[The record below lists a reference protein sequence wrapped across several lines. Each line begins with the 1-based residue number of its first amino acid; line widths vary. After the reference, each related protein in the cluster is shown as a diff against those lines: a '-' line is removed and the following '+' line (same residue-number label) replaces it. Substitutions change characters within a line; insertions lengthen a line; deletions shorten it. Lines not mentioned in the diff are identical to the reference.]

1 MKDKT
6 IALIAGATRGA
17 GKGIAIELARNDI
30 HCIIVGRSTNKI
42 FPHPLGTIE
51 DTLAEIKD
59 IGGTGEAICCDC
71 SIESQ
76 VDDLM
81 KQIEKK
87 YGRLDLVVNSAW
99 GGHDT
104 QLEPGNMWDKVS
116 ENWHFMFDK
125 GVWNYLLV
133 SCKSIPLLS
142 KGRKPLL
149 INVSFWDDDKYTG
162 SLFYDLSKS
171 TMNRMSL
178 AFSME
183 NKDQKITSIALSP
196 GYMKTERV
204 MEALEKDPSL
214 AETFGIPS
222 ESTAYIGKAVY
233 ALYKDP
239 LVLAKS
245 GKCLRVGDLARE
257 YDFYDIDGSQ
267 PPPFKLP

>member
-1 MKDKT
+1 MNNKP

-30 HCIIVGRSTNKI
+30 HCIIVGRSTNKK
-42 FPHPLGTIE
+42 PPNPLGTIE
-51 DTLAEIKD
+51 DTLATITE

-71 SIESQ
+71 SNESQ

-81 KQIEKK
+81 QAIEKK
-87 YGRLDLVVNSAW
+87 YGRLDLVINSAW
-99 GGHDT
+99 GGHDVH
-104 QLEPGNMWDKVS
+104 LGPGNLWDNVS
-116 ENWHFMFDK
+116 DNWHYMFDK

-133 SCKSIPLLS
+133 SCKSIPLLT
-142 KGRKPLL
+142 KGRSPLL
-149 INVSFWDDDKYTG
+149 INISFWDDDKYTG

-178 AFSME
+178 AFARE
-183 NKDQKITSIALSP
+183 CKEKKITSIALSP

-214 AETFGIPS
+214 AETFGMPS
-222 ESTAYIGKAVY
+222 ESTTYVGKAVQ
-233 ALYKDP
+233 ALYTDP
-239 LVLAKS
+239 NVIEKS
-245 GKCLRVGDLARE
+245 GKCLRVGDLARA
-257 YDFYDIDGSQ
+257 YGFFDIDGSQ